1 MPFVGKIPKPL
12 FLRDA
17 SSYINSG
24 ERVWVSWFSCL
35 LLKYIYCY
43 IFSEYTFN
51 GILLFNRYFYDYFP
65 EIVSSMYVRAPKMCW
80 MKVHEYIFSERNSS
94 FFVLWTLYIQDGQ
107 FVLLSSKT
115 NRQFQIYSDRWDPA
129 IFEGRLG
136 NQTRIDKLLS
146 LSTLFRPDTH
156 FRRHMQTVQTL
167 IRCR

>member
-1 MPFVGKIPKPL
+1 MLDEG
-12 FLRDA
+12 
-17 SSYINSG
+17 
-24 ERVWVSWFSCL
+24 
-35 LLKYIYCY
+35 
-43 IFSEYTFN
+43 
-51 GILLFNRYFYDYFP
+51 
-65 EIVSSMYVRAPKMCW
+65 
-80 MKVHEYIFSERNSS
+80 HENIFSERNSS

-167 IRCR
+167 IRCRKTRRLIRVNTVCLQEFYATYSKSITLYKKPLKVQMDSSK